1 MSRSDNSSPYG
12 VGSARDDVE
21 LVQGIAAGDHH
32 AFLELHDRFQA
43 RCVSVA
49 RRVLACD
56 DGVADVIQEVFL
68 DLWMRSARYDP
79 SRGTV
84 AVWLLSVTHHR
95 AVDYVRR
102 EQGQRNRAQ
111 RSRQLAGPPQAALD
125 PAAVFLRA
133 ADQRRVVAALAALA
147 PSQRAVLVLAYF
159 GGLTQTQIADRM
171 GAPLGTVKTRAR
183 DGLRH
188 LRQALES
195 S

>member
-1 MSRSDNSSPYG
+1 MCRSGNATLGAVP
-12 VGSARDDVE
+12 ARDDAE
-21 LVQGIAAGDHH
+21 LVRGIAAGDHH

-43 RCVSVA
+43 RCVTVA
-49 RRVLACD
+49 RRVLTRD
-56 DGVADVIQEVFL
+56 DGVADVLQEVFL
-68 DLWMRSARYDP
+68 DLWRRSARYD
-79 SRGTV
+79 SSKGSV

-111 RSRQLAGPPQAALD
+111 RAWQLAGPTQADLD
-125 PAAVFLRA
+125 PATVVLRT
-133 ADQRRVVAALAALA
+133 ADQRRVLAALTALA
-147 PSQRAVLVLAYF
+147 PNQRAVLVLAYF

-188 LRQALES
+188 LRKALETS
-195 S
+195 